1 MTLKSDRA
9 IEVQVDYESESRY
22 DYDHEKVVVPE
33 SLLTK
38 GDMKEAFLSAAYIS
52 DIIKE
57 YDEVQKERDGVMEDD
72 FKQTNHINGQ
82 LTLIAGVEIAVV
94 LAAGLYQ
101 FFTLKNY
108 LSTRQYI

>member
-1 MTLKSDRA
+1 MNLKSDRA

-22 DYDHEKVVVPE
+22 DYDHEKVVVPA